1 MREFELYLQS
11 MRNEGRSET
20 TIRNV
25 KSVVGG
31 FFDIMGIKNI
41 DDIKKLK
48 RTDID
53 FYIGKLYDAGNSD
66 SSRQTKIN
74 TVRMFFNY
82 LENRDV
88 IDRNILK
95 GVRISVA
102 KKELY
107 CPTIEEANTI
117 VSMAAKNID
126 DYAIY
131 YTLLTSGIRVGE
143 LINMKVEDISDGGV
157 MIFGKGKK
165 ERYVCL
171 KKKTVEILRS
181 YIDKTRC
188 RIRIMSE
195 KEFSENRFCK
205 FYKDYKSYVEEI
217 NSVKK
222 NNFVF
227 VTMIGGRMN
236 ENGINRRLKQL
247 AKEAGVN
254 PEIVSPHKI
263 RHVYATNLL
272 EQGVDMDVISSLLGH
287 SNVSVTHSVYAKTSK
302 GRMKEAIESVNFV

>member
-31 FFDIMGIKNI
+31 FFDIMGIKDI

-53 FYIGKLYDAGNSD
+53 LYISKLYDAGNSD

-82 LENRDV
+82 LENRDI

-95 GVRISVA
+95 GVKISVA
-102 KKELY
+102 KKELA
-107 CPTIEEANTI
+107 CPTIEEANAI

-131 YTLLTSGIRVGE
+131 YTLLTSGIRVSE

-171 KKKTVEILRS
+171 KKKTVEILRN

-188 RIRIMSE
+188 RIR
-195 KEFSENRFCK
+195 
-205 FYKDYKSYVEEI
+205 
-217 NSVKK
+217 
-222 NNFVF
+222 
-227 VTMIGGRMN
+227 TM
-236 ENGINRRLKQL
+236 Q
-247 AKEAGVN
+247 
-254 PEIVSPHKI
+254 
-263 RHVYATNLL
+263 
-272 EQGVDMDVISSLLGH
+272 D
-287 SNVSVTHSVYAKTSK
+287 
-302 GRMKEAIESVNFV
+302 